1 MTDTSTRSTRRPVK
15 AAGKRKT
22 ANRFAKFAGGDADTE
37 TNLSP
42 APADEPTPEASGLI
56 GGMSAVAADEA
67 HRVVNL
73 AVAEIAPHP
82 FNDDA
87 RSQPQPGDA
96 KWEELLNGVRTNG
109 VRLPVLVVPRDSFA
123 AARPT
128 AAQHISPEAKYVLVY
143 GHRRRAA
150 ALEAGR
156 DTVPAVVDDSIMA
169 EDGDLDAM
177 ATENLGRQDLSE
189 LAEADLFARYSEI
202 GLSQRAIAERLGVD
216 QATVSRRLA
225 LLLLAHEVRTA
236 VEAGDLKVTEAA
248 HFANLLPYGPPRRWQ
263 KTKDPEQDTDQRRGE
278 QIAALRFVVE
288 KDWTGKSAAER
299 VNAERV
305 ARGEAEALGV
315 AIVEDPEAELGPSF
329 YDHRISRD
337 ALNDPADAFGV
348 INPHTGQLDLYRRT
362 APQPAA
368 AEPAPIATETGDA
381 QPAPPAADRATDP
394 ATVPDDDAAAGEQDT
409 SGEDAGA
416 DAEAAALAE
425 QKSADAAAAKA
436 AQARRR
442 DACAGLINHP
452 PSNADL
458 LKVLVRQCL
467 SGVSARSQTSAVKA
481 LLKDWDASVDGTGE
495 KARNTRAWH
504 LAVASAELH
513 TAELKGAWDDDAIT
527 HLEML
532 TERVG
537 YQPTEWENRRLTEAG
552 GR

>member
-1 MTDTSTRSTRRPVK
+1 MADTSTRSTRRPVK

-22 ANRFAKFAGGDADTE
+22 ANRFAKFAGGDPDTE
-37 TNLSP
+37 ASP
-42 APADEPTPEASGLI
+42 SPDSADEPTPESGGLI

-73 AVAEIAPHP
+73 AVSEIAPHP

-96 KWEELLNGVRTNG
+96 KWEELLNGVRANG
-109 VRLPVLVVPRDSFA
+109 VRLPVLVVPRDSFI
-123 AARPT
+123 AARPG
-128 AAQHISPEAKYVLVY
+128 AAQQIPDDAKYVLVY

-189 LAEADLFARYSEI
+189 LAEGDLFARYSEI

-225 LLLLAHEVRTA
+225 LLLLAPEVRAA
-236 VEAGDLKVTEAA
+236 VESGDLKVTEAS

-263 KTKDPEQDTDQRRGE
+263 KTKDPEQDTEARRAE

-305 ARGEAEALGV
+305 ARGDAESLGV
-315 AIVEDPEAELGPSF
+315 SIVDDPEAELGPDF

-337 ALNDPADAFGV
+337 ALSDPADAFGV

-362 APQPAA
+362 APQPAVTEDSLDEPAAGESKPTPPAVDRTAESA
-368 AEPAPIATETGDA
+368 AEP
-381 QPAPPAADRATDP
+381 
-394 ATVPDDDAAAGEQDT
+394 DDAEPAGEYDT
-409 SGEDAGA
+409 APDDAGA
-416 DAEAAALAE
+416 AAEAAALAE
-425 QKSADAAAAKA
+425 EKGVEAAAAKA

-467 SGVSARSQTSAVKA
+467 SGVSARSQTSAVRA

-504 LAVASAELH
+504 IAVASAELH
-513 TAELKGAWDDDAIT
+513 TAELKGAWDDDAIA
-527 HLEML
+527 HLDML
-532 TERVG
+532 IERVG
-537 YQPTEWENRRLTEAG
+537 YQPTEWENRRLSEAD
-552 GR
+552 R

>member
-1 MTDTSTRSTRRPVK
+1 
-15 AAGKRKT
+15 
-22 ANRFAKFAGGDADTE
+22 
-37 TNLSP
+37 
-42 APADEPTPEASGLI
+42 
-56 GGMSAVAADEA
+56 MSAVAADEA

-225 LLLLAHEVRTA
+225 LLLLAPEVRTA